1 MYKSGIIILTAFLG
15 VASVHAE
22 ETQPQPSATMDEQ
35 TGEANTTSVTAQ
47 PAQEAA
53 TPSETPATI
62 TKESGAGANPEVQT
76 GFNPGTVA
84 RSAFTT
90 AIVDREP
97 VDTLQEIEATDQKVY
112 YFTELLDMQ
121 GQTATHRWE
130 YNGKVMAEITFE
142 VKGPRWRV
150 WSSKNLR
157 PDWLG
162 EWKVSVL
169 NSANDIIREDI
180 LNVVA
185 MPATETMQPPAA
197 PAVTPQ

>member
-1 MYKSGIIILTAFLG
+1 MYKSGIMILMALLS

-22 ETQPQPSATMDEQ
+22 ETQIQPTVSSDEQ
-35 TGEANTTSVTAQ
+35 TNAAKTTPVTAQ

-53 TPSETPATI
+53 TPSEAPAATDA
-62 TKESGAGANPEVQT
+62 ESGAGANPEIQT

-97 VDTLQEIEATDQKVY
+97 VDTLQEIEAVDQKVY

-185 MPATETMQPPAA
+185 MPTTEITQPPAA